1 MRRLRVG
8 VAYWGEAFSGFTK
21 TQQDKTTLPSIQ
33 DVIEHSLSQIGEFT
47 SFQVSSRTDKGVH
60 ALRNVFHVDVNHAT
74 LGPDGYQRALNYHLT
89 NNSPARGNVAVTD
102 VTEVSA
108 ATFDARRSC
117 TGRTYLYRLLE
128 NSTPAQDVFFRG
140 RTAWVLHR
148 PLNVEAMQ
156 HSAATL
162 LMGEQDHASF
172 QNAGCQSKSSFRN
185 ITEFRIE
192 RQKEGQE
199 ALFPDA
205 SLVNV
210 TVSANAF
217 LLRQVRNMVGCLVE
231 VGLGRLSH
239 AQLAEIV
246 QARSRDA
253 MQSKRIRPA
262 PACGL
267 YLQKVSYL
275 ND

>member
-8 VAYWGEAFSGFTK
+8 VAYWGDAFSGFTK
-21 TQQDKTTLPSIQ
+21 TQDKTALPSVQ
-33 DVIEHSLSQIGEFT
+33 AVVEHALTKIGEFS

-60 ALRNVFHVDVNHAT
+60 ALRNVFHVDVNQHAR
-74 LGPDGYQRALNYHLT
+74 LGPDAYQRALNFHLASST
-89 NNSPARGNVAVTD
+89 ARGNVAVTD
-102 VTEVSA
+102 VTEVNA

-128 NSTPAQDVFFRG
+128 NSTPAHDVFFR
-140 RTAWVLHR
+140 RAAWVLHV
-148 PLNVEAMQ
+148 PLDVEAMQ
-156 HSAATL
+156 HCATTL

-192 RQKEGQE
+192 RQKKGQE
-199 ALFPDA
+199 PLFSDA

-239 AQLAEIV
+239 AQLSEIV
-246 QARSRDA
+246 HSRSREA
-253 MQSKRIRPA
+253 MQAKRIRPA
-262 PACGL
+262 PASGL

-275 ND
+275 SE